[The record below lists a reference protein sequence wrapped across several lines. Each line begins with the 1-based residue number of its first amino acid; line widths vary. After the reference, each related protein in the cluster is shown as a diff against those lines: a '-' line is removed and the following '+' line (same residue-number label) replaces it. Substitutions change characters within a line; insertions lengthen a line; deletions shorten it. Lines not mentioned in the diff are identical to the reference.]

1 VHHTYNARGQTQTM
15 SETVESDAQGRIT
28 IPQTMREK
36 YSGRFRIL
44 EVDDRIVLVPLC
56 EDPVDGLQDATGE
69 EFEAEP
75 LQEDTLQITNTSE
88 DQRQAETTGALDQ

>member
-1 VHHTYNARGQTQTM
+1 M

-28 IPQTMREK
+28 IPQPIREQ

-56 EDPVDGLQDATGE
+56 EDPVDGLQEATGE
-69 EFEAEP
+69 AFESEP
-75 LQEDTLQITNTSE
+75 LQGDTLETTHSSD
-88 DQRQAETTGALDQ
+88 DQRHTEMTEVLDSDLR